1 MSCIVSFIV
10 DLLLVD
16 IYLCISRQQLFFLF
30 VALNFTSYL
39 NIGGMHAKKNMKI
52 IVILH
57 WFCV

>member
-1 MSCIVSFIV
+1 MSFIV

-16 IYLCISRQQLFFLF
+16 IYLCISRQQLFFSF